1 MIEGKTLGKP
11 ENASGAP
18 GAVATVGG
26 RAELRVPPTVQGA
39 ALVLENETGRILA
52 MAGSFSYFASQLNR
66 TSQTQRQPG
75 SAMKPLTYLTALQ
88 TGLQPNTL
96 VSDDPITLAPVGA
109 NTGIIAREYN
119 NAQREEYYWSP
130 RNADGSAGGT
140 FNMRRGLENWIN
152 LLTARP
158 LAGGSISLLFISGVN
173 ESDRRT
179 K

>member
-1 MIEGKTLGKP
+1 MT
-11 ENASGAP
+11 
-18 GAVATVGG
+18 
-26 RAELRVPPTVQGA
+26 Q
-39 ALVLENETGRILA
+39 
-52 MAGSFSYFASQLNR
+52 R
-66 TSQTQRQPG
+66 TSLSAFAHPYRQ
-75 SAMKPLTYLTALQ
+75 S
-88 TGLQPNTL
+88 
-96 VSDDPITLAPVGA
+96 LADTPYSVP
-109 NTGIIAREYN
+109 R
-119 NAQREEYYWSP
+119 SP